1 MDIQVGQHVYRN
13 TDGTIEI
20 EGALQM
26 EISLRS
32 GGASPQLTFAIF
44 DGAGKM
50 PAKLQGNNFSI
61 NQGSAYS
68 LTKSQTSLMITHLES
83 GTEVLNLTVES
94 EKKVVISKGSFYTL
108 KGHIIN
114 ITPEEWAL
122 EKTTVKKGETDMKG
136 KAARLG

>member
-68 LTKSQTSLMITHLES
+68 LTKSQTSLMITHPES

-114 ITPEEWAL
+114 ITPEEWTL

>member
-83 GTEVLNLTVES
+83 GMEVLNLTVES

-114 ITPEEWAL
+114 ITPEEWTL

>member
-1 MDIQVGQHVYRN
+1 MDIQVGQHLYRN

-50 PAKLQGNNFSI
+50 PAKLQDNNFSI

-68 LTKSQTSLMITHLES
+68 LTKSQTSLMITHLAS
-83 GTEVLNLTVES
+83 GMEVLNLTVES
-94 EKKVVISKGSFYTL
+94 EKKVVISKGSFHTL

-114 ITPEEWAL
+114 ITPEEWTL

-136 KAARLG
+136 KAASLG

>member
-50 PAKLQGNNFSI
+50 PAKLQDNNFSI

-114 ITPEEWAL
+114 ITPEEWTL

>member
-83 GTEVLNLTVES
+83 GMEVLNLTVES
-94 EKKVVISKGSFYTL
+94 EKKVVISRGSFHTL

-114 ITPEEWAL
+114 ITPEEWTL

>member
-26 EISLRS
+26 EISLRG

-50 PAKLQGNNFSI
+50 PAKLQDSNFSI

-83 GTEVLNLTVES
+83 GMEVLNLTVES
-94 EKKVVISKGSFYTL
+94 EKKVVISRGSFHTL

-114 ITPEEWAL
+114 ITPEEWTL

>member
-26 EISLRS
+26 EISLRG

-50 PAKLQGNNFSI
+50 PAKLQDNNFSI

-83 GTEVLNLTVES
+83 GIEVLNLTVES
-94 EKKVVISKGSFYTL
+94 EKKVVISKGSFHTL

-114 ITPEEWAL
+114 ITPEEWTL

>member
-26 EISLRS
+26 EISLRG

-50 PAKLQGNNFSI
+50 PAKLQDNNFSI

-68 LTKSQTSLMITHLES
+68 LTKSQTSLMITHPES

-114 ITPEEWAL
+114 ITPEEWTL

>member
-1 MDIQVGQHVYRN
+1 
-13 TDGTIEI
+13 
-20 EGALQM
+20 
-26 EISLRS
+26 
-32 GGASPQLTFAIF
+32 
-44 DGAGKM
+44 
-50 PAKLQGNNFSI
+50 
-61 NQGSAYS
+61 
-68 LTKSQTSLMITHLES
+68 MITHPES

-114 ITPEEWAL
+114 ITPEEWTL

>member
-32 GGASPQLTFAIF
+32 GGASPQLPFAIF

-50 PAKLQGNNFSI
+50 PAKLQDNNFSI

-68 LTKSQTSLMITHLES
+68 LTKSQTSLMITHPES

-114 ITPEEWAL
+114 ITPEEWTL

>member
-50 PAKLQGNNFSI
+50 PAKLQDNNFSI

-83 GTEVLNLTVES
+83 GMEVLNLTVES

-114 ITPEEWAL
+114 ITPEEWTL

>member
-26 EISLRS
+26 EISLRG

-50 PAKLQGNNFSI
+50 PAKLQDNNFSI

-114 ITPEEWAL
+114 ITPEEWTI

>member
-50 PAKLQGNNFSI
+50 PAKLQNSNFSL
-61 NQGSAYS
+61 NEGSAYS
-68 LTKSQTSLMITHLES
+68 LTKSQTSLMITHPES

-114 ITPEEWAL
+114 ITPEEWTL

>member
-50 PAKLQGNNFSI
+50 PAKLQDSNFSI

-83 GTEVLNLTVES
+83 GMEVLNLTVES
-94 EKKVVISKGSFYTL
+94 EKKVVISRGSFHTL

-114 ITPEEWAL
+114 ITPEEWTL

>member
-50 PAKLQGNNFSI
+50 PAKLQDNNFSI

-68 LTKSQTSLMITHLES
+68 LTKSQTSLMITHLAS
-83 GTEVLNLTVES
+83 GMEVLNLTVES
-94 EKKVVISKGSFYTL
+94 EKKVVISKGSFHTL

-114 ITPEEWAL
+114 ITPEEWTL

-136 KAARLG
+136 KAASLG

>member
-1 MDIQVGQHVYRN
+1 MDIQVGQHLYRN

-83 GTEVLNLTVES
+83 GMEVLNLTVES

-114 ITPEEWAL
+114 ITPEEWTL

-136 KAARLG
+136 KAASLG

>member
-50 PAKLQGNNFSI
+50 PAKLQDNNFSI

-83 GTEVLNLTVES
+83 GTEILNLTVES

-114 ITPEEWAL
+114 ITPEEWTL

>member
-32 GGASPQLTFAIF
+32 GGASPQLSFAIF

-50 PAKLQGNNFSI
+50 PAKLQDNNFSI

-83 GTEVLNLTVES
+83 GIEVLNLTVES

-114 ITPEEWAL
+114 ITPEEWTL